1 MASMQPVSTLKPSE
15 VAVAMVE
22 LAISK
27 HNTRPEKVFMK
38 AVSRRVAAWSCAPF
52 I

>member
-1 MASMQPVSTLKPSE
+1 MADAQPFSNSLKPSE

-22 LAISK
+22 LAIAK

-38 AVSRRVAAWSCAPF
+38 AVSVLLSASASSA
-52 I
+52 